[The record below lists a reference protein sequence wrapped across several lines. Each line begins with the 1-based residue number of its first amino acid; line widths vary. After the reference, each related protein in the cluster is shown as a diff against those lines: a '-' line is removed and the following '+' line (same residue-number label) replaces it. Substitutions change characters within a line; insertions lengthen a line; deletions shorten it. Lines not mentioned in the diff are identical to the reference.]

1 MINSIDSKIMARL
14 MIQARTS
21 WAELGALLGLSAP
34 AAADRVRRLE
44 EKGVI
49 RGYHA
54 DIDPAAAGCELGAFI
69 AVSLA
74 HPDGR
79 ADFLAFIQRLPEI
92 QECHHVAGEDDYL
105 LKVRCQNTRAL
116 ERLISDELK
125 TSAGVLRT
133 RTTIILSTAKETCI
147 LPLPDEE

>member
-1 MINSIDSKIMARL
+1 MS
-14 MIQARTS
+14 QARIT
-21 WAELGALLGLSAP
+21 WAELGNLLGLSAP

-54 DIDPAAAGCELGAFI
+54 VIDPAAAGCDLGAFI

-79 ADFLAFIQRLPEI
+79 DGFLALVASLPEVL
-92 QECHHVAGEDDYL
+92 ECHHVAGEDDYL
-105 LKVRCQNTRAL
+105 LKVRCGGTRDL
-116 ERLISDELK
+116 ERLISVKLK
-125 TSAGVLRT
+125 AAAGVLRT
-133 RTTIILSTAKETCI
+133 RTTVILSTAKETAI
-147 LPLPDEE
+147 LPLSSGD